1 MIQFDCARCGAK
13 LQAPDDRAGGTIEC
27 PGCGESAAVP
37 PAADAAGP
45 DPLGALA
52 DAAGQTRA
60 PVAVWKAPKPP
71 DSNGPAVASLTMG
84 LASVPLAVLMFFVP
98 LAALMQIAC
107 AVTGGVLGGLALQ
120 NAKRTGK
127 GRGLGLAGL
136 ILCLISMVFTIVT
149 YITGRLLGSAGTV
162 FD

>member
-1 MIQFDCARCGAK
+1 MIQFDCAQCGAK
-13 LQAPDDRAGGTIEC
+13 LQAPDDQAGGTIEC
-27 PGCGESAAVP
+27 SGCGESAAVP
-37 PAADAAGP
+37 PADAPP

-60 PVAVWKAPKPP
+60 PVAVWKPPRPP

-127 GRGLGLAGL
+127 GKGLGLAGL

-149 YITGRLLGSAGTV
+149 YVTGRLLGPAGTV
-162 FD
+162 FN

>member
-1 MIQFDCARCGAK
+1 MIQFDCARCGAE
-13 LQAPDDRAGGTIEC
+13 LQAPDDQAGGTIEC
-27 PGCGESAAVP
+27 SGCGESAAVP
-37 PAADAAGP
+37 PDL
-45 DPLGALA
+45 LGALA
-52 DAAGQTRA
+52 DTVGQTRA

-107 AVTGGVLGGLALQ
+107 AVTGGVLGGLGLQ

-127 GRGLGLAGL
+127 GRGLALAGL

-149 YITGRLLGSAGTV
+149 YISLRLLGSTGTV